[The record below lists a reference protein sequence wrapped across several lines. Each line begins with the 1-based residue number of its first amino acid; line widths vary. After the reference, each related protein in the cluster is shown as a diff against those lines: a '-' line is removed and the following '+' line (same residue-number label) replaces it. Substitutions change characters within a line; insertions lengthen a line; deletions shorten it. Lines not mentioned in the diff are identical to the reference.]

1 MENEERLDRKEEN
14 KLSPYAIFHLSNIGW
29 YWRKTKGVEYID
41 KGMMYASYWNNPA
54 ALEELTKGYFNGY
67 IRERKEAY
75 KPKKNQITDI
85 PNWAEQMLKKDRDM
99 WNKHMGIKNEV

>member
-1 MENEERLDRKEEN
+1 MILKYYQEEQK
-14 KLSPYAIFHLSNIGW
+14 
-29 YWRKTKGVEYID
+29 KGC
-41 KGMMYASYWNNPA
+41 
-54 ALEELTKGYFNGY
+54 FNGY